1 MYANPVRPL
10 ALDAR
15 SYWFESNHRDYK
27 LNHYCFKGEL
37 KLDDSIFNELYQKY
51 LNNTIQWA
59 DEAERYGFENPEQA
73 RSAFKRERIRRGIP
87 SKEDASSTSQSSQEN
102 VPEQERMEYRES
114 DESIHTICDSKRIRT
129 KQDVIEQFGVDT
141 KTWKV
146 KEFTIRTSEGYR
158 KDRKVDW
165 HVRDGETT
173 QGDVEDSGKMLIVP
187 LVHTET
193 VFVRRTPDDIT
204 PEELVKIFNNLKFN
218 AKAKVVR
225 PLRYSER
232 GLVLEIDL
240 ADIHVGNLPVDE
252 GTSISDRVSFVIEDI
267 INRVEDR
274 GINLREIYFVQ
285 LGDILHYDTMK
296 RTTTG
301 GTQLTSKGD
310 NATIFDES
318 AKIMI
323 SAIDRLRTLAPVVVI
338 GIYGNHD
345 RISSYMLMK
354 ALEFY
359 YRDVEDVEIDAG
371 HSPRKFRKF
380 GENLVFWEHGDVP
393 LKNAMSL
400 PLKEARKELGQ
411 SSFVEI
417 HSGNFHHEKTIE
429 KDGMIIRYVSSPAQ
443 TDEWHNEKAYV
454 GAIHK
459 VMSFVW
465 DLNEGL
471 RDTWYSKVD

>member
-1 MYANPVRPL
+1 M
-10 ALDAR
+10 
-15 SYWFESNHRDYK
+15 
-27 LNHYCFKGEL
+27 
-37 KLDDSIFNELYQKY
+37 DDSIFNEIYRKY
-51 LNNTIQWA
+51 LDNTVQWA
-59 DEAERYGFENPEQA
+59 EVADRFGFENPEQA
-73 RSAFKRERIRRGIP
+73 RSAFKRERVRRGIP
-87 SKEDASSTSQSSQEN
+87 SKEETSFSSSSQEN
-102 VPEQERMEYRES
+102 ANPLPEQERSEYSETDS
-114 DESIHTICDSKRIRT
+114 AIHVVCDSKRIRT
-129 KQDVIEQFGVDT
+129 RADVINEFGVDT
-141 KTWKV
+141 KIWKV

-158 KDRKVDW
+158 KDRSVDW
-165 HVRDGETT
+165 HVQNGEVTT
-173 QGDVEDSGKMLIVP
+173 GDVKDTGKMLIVP

-193 VFVRRTPDDIT
+193 VFTRRTPEDIT
-204 PEELVKIFNNLKFN
+204 ISELADIFNNLKFD

-240 ADIHVGNLPVDE
+240 ADIHVGNLPVE
-252 GTSISDRVSFVIEDI
+252 AGTSIADKVSFVIEDV

-274 GINLREIYFVQ
+274 GISLKQIYLVQ

-301 GTQLTSKGD
+301 GTQLTSESD
-310 NATIFDES
+310 NSTIFDES

-323 SAIDRLRTLAPVVVI
+323 SAIDRLRTLAPVTVI

-345 RISSYMLMK
+345 RMSSYMLMK

-359 YRDVEDVEIDAG
+359 YLDIDDVEIDAG
-371 HSPRKFRKF
+371 HSPRKFRHF
-380 GENLVFWEHGDVP
+380 GENLVFWEHGDMP

-429 KDGMIIRYVSSPAQ
+429 KDGMIIRYVSSPAS
-443 TDEWHNEKAYV
+443 TDEWHNEKGYV

-459 VMSFVW
+459 VMSFIW

-471 RDTWYSKVD
+471 RDIWYSRVE